1 MFGATKE
8 RGISMKNN
16 LKKILCVL
24 LALLMLASLTACGE
38 PTPAQQE
45 EATEDVPVNVMVLN
59 GTTGFGMAGL
69 IHNAKAGTAA
79 QEYNISVE
87 TDASNIMA
95 ALINGSV
102 DIAAL
107 PTNAASVVY
116 NKTEGAVQTLALNT
130 RGVLYLVSDGNVKLM
145 DFVSLMGST
154 VYVPAQNPTFI
165 FEYLCKANGL
175 VPGQDIIIDNTYA
188 QPADLLAAVVA
199 GEAPLAVLPE
209 PMVTG
214 ALIQRELVRLEMNLT
229 DQWNMVAP
237 EGSLVQGCVV
247 VRKAFAEEHPEQ
259 VAAFLEEYE
268 ASIALCAE
276 DTATAASYIVE
287 AEILGNETIAAGA
300 LPHCNLCFVTGEDM
314 KTQLSTYLEL
324 MAEVNPQ
331 SIGGAVPA
339 EDFYYIP

>member
-1 MFGATKE
+1 
-8 RGISMKNN
+8 MKNN
-16 LKKILCVL
+16 LKKILCAL

-38 PTPAQQE
+38 QPSAQQE
-45 EATEDVPVNVMVLN
+45 AAEDAAVNVMVLN

-69 IHNAKAGTAA
+69 LHNAKAGTAA

-95 ALINGSV
+95 ALVNGSV

-116 NKTEGAVQTLALNT
+116 NKTEGAVQSLALNT
-130 RGVLYLVSDGNVKLM
+130 EGVLYLVSDGNVKLM

-175 VPGQDIIIDNTYA
+175 VPGQDIFIDNTYA
-188 QPADLLAAVVA
+188 QPADLLAAVINGA
-199 GEAPLAVLPE
+199 APLAVLPE
-209 PMVTG
+209 PMVT
-214 ALIQRELVRLEMNLT
+214 AAVSENENVRIEMDLT

-247 VRKAFAEEHPEQ
+247 VRKAFAEAHPEQ
-259 VAAFLEEYE
+259 VAAFLKEYE
-268 ASIALCAE
+268 ASVALCSE
-276 DTATAASYIVE
+276 DTATAASYIAE
-287 AEILGNETIAAGA
+287 AGILANETYAEAAM
-300 LPHCNLCFVTGEDM
+300 PYCNICFVTGEEM
-314 KTQLSTYLEL
+314 QTRLSAYLEM

-331 SIGGAVPA
+331 SVGGAVPA